1 VLVKLPPLEVKAT
14 VVETV
19 VYKDSLPL
27 VSIVA
32 VWAVPILES
41 FESKPVDRAASD
53 TDVPSIAA
61 AAVAATAPPP
71 VLVAVAVIN
80 DALVAPDVTA
90 RLLVDPA
97 LECVLERLAA
107 NNTVTVISPTLIPSR
122 KLVEEGAVAAAP
134 LRANREITTVPAVA
148 GAV

>member
-1 VLVKLPPLEVKAT
+1 
-14 VVETV
+14 
-19 VYKDSLPL
+19 
-27 VSIVA
+27 
-32 VWAVPILES
+32 
-41 FESKPVDRAASD
+41 
-53 TDVPSIAA
+53 
-61 AAVAATAPPP
+61 

-80 DALVAPDVTA
+80 DASVAPDVTA

-107 NNTVTVISPTLIPSR
+107 NNTVTVISPTLVPSR
-122 KLVEEGAVAAAP
+122 KLVEEGVVAAAP